1 VHPTPR
7 HVRHF
12 WTGYGRGAGNANRWV
27 EALQRKVVMAKSKN
41 RWDVIYET
49 VDEQAHK
56 IIPHFA
62 ASNVDYKT
70 ALMVKR
76 NHKKICA
83 MEIRPT
89 QLATDAGSAVLSELV
104 QASALSTP
112 QTLST
117 PQRG

>member
-1 VHPTPR
+1 
-7 HVRHF
+7 
-12 WTGYGRGAGNANRWV
+12 
-27 EALQRKVVMAKSKN
+27 MAKSNN

-56 IIPHFA
+56 IVQHFA
-62 ASNVDYKT
+62 AQNVDYKT

-89 QLATDAGSAVLSELV
+89 PAAPDAASAADKSADTAPEQPIVKPAGS
-104 QASALSTP
+104 QAAPVS
-112 QTLST
+112 
-117 PQRG
+117 

>member
-1 VHPTPR
+1 
-7 HVRHF
+7 
-12 WTGYGRGAGNANRWV
+12 
-27 EALQRKVVMAKSKN
+27 MAKSNN

-56 IIPHFA
+56 IVPHFA
-62 ASNVDYKT
+62 AQNVDYKT

-89 QLATDAGSAVLSELV
+89 LRALDAAPA
-104 QASALSTP
+104 QAIEGEGNQA
-112 QTLST
+112 
-117 PQRG
+117 QRQ

>member
-1 VHPTPR
+1 
-7 HVRHF
+7 
-12 WTGYGRGAGNANRWV
+12 
-27 EALQRKVVMAKSKN
+27 MAKSNN

-62 ASNVDYKT
+62 AQSVDYKT

-89 QLATDAGSAVLSELV
+89 RRAADVCHVAAQSGIIQIKGSCWSHTRVTQTVSRLSSQILP
-104 QASALSTP
+104 LDN
-112 QTLST
+112 L
-117 PQRG
+117 

>member
-1 VHPTPR
+1 
-7 HVRHF
+7 
-12 WTGYGRGAGNANRWV
+12 
-27 EALQRKVVMAKSKN
+27 MAKSNN

-56 IIPHFA
+56 TVSHFA
-62 ASNVDYKT
+62 AQNVDYKT

-89 QLATDAGSAVLSELV
+89 KRALDVCPRCAGKKIVLDGLV
-104 QASALSTP
+104 TGKCLQCNGTGKR
-112 QTLST
+112 Q
-117 PQRG
+117 